1 MSRKFFGSFY
11 VVVFFI
17 LVFIRLFV
25 HNSTILSIIG
35 LVSGLFFI
43 FYFVYIGYRMQF
55 VQFPVKQVTLFVI
68 FTVIISNVVNFVESL
83 AIGLDITHPW
93 IYEQKMLKGLKIAG
107 ITLNRNFYIKSLFID
122 LVIGLFFSILLGI
135 LFSFIGR
142 VYARRM
148 NNVKNSDV

>member
-1 MSRKFFGSFY
+1 MSRKILGGSY
-11 VVVFFI
+11 VIIFFI
-17 LVFIRLFV
+17 LVLIRLFV

-55 VQFPVKQVTLFVI
+55 AKFSVKQVTLFVI
-68 FTVIISNVVNFVESL
+68 FTGIISNVVNFAESL
-83 AIGLDITHPW
+83 AIGLYITHPW
-93 IYEQKMLKGLKIAG
+93 VYEQKLLKGLKIPG
-107 ITLNRNFYIKSLFID
+107 ITLNRNFYIKSLLID
-122 LVIGLFFSILLGI
+122 LIIGIFFSILLGI

-148 NNVKNSDV
+148 NVVKNSDI